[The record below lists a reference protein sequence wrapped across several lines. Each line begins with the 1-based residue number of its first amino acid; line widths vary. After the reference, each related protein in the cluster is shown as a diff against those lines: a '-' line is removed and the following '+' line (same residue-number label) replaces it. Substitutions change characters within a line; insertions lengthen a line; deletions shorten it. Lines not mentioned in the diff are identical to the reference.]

1 MTTLTQETLSSPP
14 EGRTADTGAAVVVA
28 RTGSISVVR
37 AHGQLGQVAGQ
48 ARDAAVVEL
57 AEAPAAVV
65 CDLSGVTGPR
75 EPCAVS
81 LLASLGAHAQHWP
94 GTPVGVLCPDH
105 ALRRA
110 LEHEVLSR
118 HLQIAASQS
127 LLWPL
132 LSEGAAST
140 TVRESL
146 VLAPTALAARA
157 ARDLVSRACLDW
169 GRSSQIQAATLVVSE
184 LVTNAMVH
192 AGTDLEVSLTRCG
205 PRLRIAV
212 KDHSSRVPRLQDA
225 GSSGVTGRGL
235 VLVDAVS
242 ESWGA
247 LPTGDGGKVVW
258 AVILERAWTAPA
270 SSQSRSADERR
281 RVAGRVHSNTM
292 VPESIQRD
300 GRIRFIGTD
309 EIDPLL
315 DVEARRLISGVEAF
329 IKIQGTMR
337 QPELSF
343 RSNPPLEETDV
354 LSLIIFDQPI
364 NELGEGQQASLAQRA
379 GDLAGG
385 YLASGLARSIGSALN
400 LSEFE
405 LKAVDENSSGRA

>member
-1 MTTLTQETLSSPP
+1 MASWARSRVRLATPP
-14 EGRTADTGAAVVVA
+14 WWNWP
-28 RTGSISVVR
+28 
-37 AHGQLGQVAGQ
+37 
-48 ARDAAVVEL
+48 
-57 AEAPAAVV
+57 EAPAAVV

-212 KDHSSRVPRLQDA
+212 KDHSSRVLRASRTPAARGDRPWPGPGGRRQRVVGFLAHRRRRQGRLGGDPRTSPDCP
-225 GSSGVTGRGL
+225 GVVAVAVGRRAATGRKPCPPRRP
-235 VLVDAVS
+235 
-242 ESWGA
+242 GA
-247 LPTGDGGKVVW
+247 PG
-258 AVILERAWTAPA
+258 WTPL
-270 SSQSRSADERR
+270 SA
-281 RVAGRVHSNTM
+281 
-292 VPESIQRD
+292 
-300 GRIRFIGTD
+300 
-309 EIDPLL
+309 
-315 DVEARRLISGVEAF
+315 
-329 IKIQGTMR
+329 
-337 QPELSF
+337 
-343 RSNPPLEETDV
+343 
-354 LSLIIFDQPI
+354 
-364 NELGEGQQASLAQRA
+364 
-379 GDLAGG
+379 
-385 YLASGLARSIGSALN
+385 
-400 LSEFE
+400 
-405 LKAVDENSSGRA
+405 

>member
-1 MTTLTQETLSSPP
+1 MTTLTQVTPCSPP
-14 EGRTADTGAAVVVA
+14 RARPDDTGATVVVS

-37 AHGQLGQVAGQ
+37 GHGPLGRVAGR
-48 ARDAAVVEL
+48 ARDAALVEL

-65 CDLSGVTGPR
+65 CDLSGGVTGPH

-81 LLASLGAHAQHWP
+81 VLASLGGHARHWP
-94 GTPVGVLCPDH
+94 GTPVGVLCPDDT
-105 ALRRA
+105 LRRA
-110 LEHEVLSR
+110 LEREVPSR

-132 LSEGAAST
+132 LSEGAASA

-205 PRLRIAV
+205 PRLRVAV

-225 GSSGVTGRGL
+225 GSSGVTGRGM
-235 VLVDAVS
+235 VLVAALS
-242 ESWGA
+242 ESWGT

-258 AVILERAWTAPA
+258 AVILERARTAP
-270 SSQSRSADERR
+270 SSPPSRSADERR
-281 RVAGRVHSNTM
+281 RVARRVH
-292 VPESIQRD
+292 PD
-300 GRIRFIGTD
+300 APGRRGGR
-309 EIDPLL
+309 PL
-315 DVEARRLISGVEAF
+315 
-329 IKIQGTMR
+329 
-337 QPELSF
+337 
-343 RSNPPLEETDV
+343 
-354 LSLIIFDQPI
+354 
-364 NELGEGQQASLAQRA
+364 
-379 GDLAGG
+379 
-385 YLASGLARSIGSALN
+385 SA
-400 LSEFE
+400 
-405 LKAVDENSSGRA
+405 

>member
-212 KDHSSRVPRLQDA
+212 KDHSSRAPRLQDA

-242 ESWGA
+242 ESWGS

-270 SSQSRSADERR
+270 SLQSRSADERR
-281 RVAGRVHSNTM
+281 RVASRVH
-292 VPESIQRD
+292 PD
-300 GRIRFIGTD
+300 APGRR
-309 EIDPLL
+309 
-315 DVEARRLISGVEAF
+315 
-329 IKIQGTMR
+329 
-337 QPELSF
+337 
-343 RSNPPLEETDV
+343 
-354 LSLIIFDQPI
+354 
-364 NELGEGQQASLAQRA
+364 
-379 GDLAGG
+379 GG
-385 YLASGLARSIGSALN
+385 HP
-400 LSEFE
+400 
-405 LKAVDENSSGRA
+405 